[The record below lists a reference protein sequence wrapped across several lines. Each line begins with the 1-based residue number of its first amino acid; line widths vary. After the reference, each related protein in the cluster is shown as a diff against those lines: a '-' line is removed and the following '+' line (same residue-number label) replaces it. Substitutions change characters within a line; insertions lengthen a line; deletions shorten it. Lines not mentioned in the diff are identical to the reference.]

1 MLSRVQPLVLV
12 QPLPEYHHNAG
23 KMIQYERLCE
33 LSAQLAQCEDD
44 SKDNVARHLL
54 PLWLPRH
61 ILVQPEI
68 VQEHVGD
75 LDPKLWLLLIHP
87 LDNLPHQVASLSL
100 HLHDVVI
107 HSKNLIRNVP
117 MQSGTQDAEDL
128 ACL

>member
-1 MLSRVQPLVLV
+1 MLSRVQALVLV
-12 QPLPEYHHNAG
+12 QPLPKYHHNAG
-23 KMIQYERLCE
+23 KMIQDEWLCE
-33 LSAQLAQCEDD
+33 LSTQLAKSEDD

-54 PLWLPRH
+54 PLWLPWH
-61 ILVQPEI
+61 ILVQPEV

-75 LDPKLWLLLIHP
+75 LNPKPWLLLIHP

-107 HSKNLIRNVP
+107 HSQNLIRNVP
-117 MQSGTQDAEDL
+117 VQSGTQDAKDL